1 MKRRTNGEGSV
12 RYNSAK
18 KLYEA
23 RFQVR
28 LDDGTLKRYS
38 FYGKTSKEALD
49 KMREGQKRARQDR
62 PVVDAKLLLGDWL
75 AEWSTNALEL
85 SERKQTTK
93 DLYRNLMKH
102 ISGHPIAKKEVSKI
116 LPSHLDKFFNDLRA
130 KELSPS
136 TSRNLYAILS
146 AVFKDAIRE
155 RKLSESPLTEVARPK
170 RTKTEARY
178 LTALEVRSILDN
190 AGTLRYRT
198 ALQLIAV
205 TGLRRG
211 EALALRWED
220 IDLDSRLLHVRATLA
235 RTNLGLNIT
244 PPKTESAFRQIALT
258 DSLVEVLK
266 FHRIAQDQEK
276 ALGGNKYIDKGFV
289 FATETGEPVDPR
301 NLFRALVIASKRS
314 GITGIGLHTL
324 RHSAATTMLEAGV
337 PIHVVSKVLGHSGI
351 NITVDIYGHVS
362 DEAGRSAM
370 EALGQRISRSGD

>member
-12 RYNSAK
+12 RYNTAK
-18 KLYEA
+18 NLYEA
-23 RFQVR
+23 RFQAR
-28 LDDGTLKRYS
+28 LDDGSLKRYS

-62 PVVDAKLLLGDWL
+62 PVVDTKLLLGDWL
-75 AEWSTNALEL
+75 VEWSNNALEL

-102 ISGHPIAKKEVSKI
+102 ISGHPIAKKELSKI
-116 LPSHLDKFFNDLRA
+116 LPSHLDKFFKDLRA

-178 LTALEVRSILDN
+178 LTASEVRSILDN

-198 ALQLIAV
+198 ALQLIAA

-220 IDLDSRLLHVRATLA
+220 VDLVSRMLHVRATLA
-235 RTNLGLNIT
+235 RTNLGLNVT
-244 PPKTESAFRQIALT
+244 PPKTDSAHRQVPLT
-258 DSLVEVLK
+258 DAMVDVLK
-266 FHRIAQDQEK
+266 FHRIAHDQEK
-276 ALGGNKYIDKGFV
+276 AAGGNKYIDKGFV

-301 NLFRALVIASKRS
+301 NLFRALTNAASRA
-314 GITGIGLHTL
+314 GINNIGLHTL
-324 RHSAATTMLEAGV
+324 RHSAATTMLEKGV
-337 PIHVVSKVLGHSGI
+337 PIHVVSRILGHSGI
-351 NITVDIYGHVS
+351 NITVDIYGHVT
-362 DEAGRSAM
+362 DEAARSAI
-370 EALGQRISRSGD
+370 ELLARSVTD